1 MIVGACYIS
10 KIVIDLFVDK
20 VKEKGKVIL
29 WQFSNENEK

>member
-1 MIVGACYIS
+1 MNAGAYHIS
-10 KIVIDLFVDK
+10 NVVIDLFVSK